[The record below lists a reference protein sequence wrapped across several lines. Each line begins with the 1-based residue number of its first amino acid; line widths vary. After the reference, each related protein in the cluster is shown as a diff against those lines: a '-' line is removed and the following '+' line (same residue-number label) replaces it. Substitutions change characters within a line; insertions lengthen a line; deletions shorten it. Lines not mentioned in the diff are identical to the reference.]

1 MITLDKV
8 RNYNDLLQI
17 KVLNEDNLKINLSQQ
32 DQLKYGFVTLEYNI
46 ELLLKMNNIEKS
58 IVVREDN
65 KVVGYA
71 IVTNKTVYGLNK
83 LFDDLIDRVKTL
95 TYCHNNLSNV
105 EYALVGQ
112 LCIKKNYRG
121 KGLVKKIYEFYKQEY
136 SKKYKYLITDID
148 ERNKRSLSAHLK
160 SGFQIIDNFYWG
172 ESYWNIILWD
182 WNNQNIESYSS

>member
-32 DQLKYGFVTLEYNI
+32 DQSKYGFLTLEYNI

-58 IVVREDN
+58 IVVKEDN
-65 KVVGYA
+65 EVVGYA

-95 TYCHNNLSNV
+95 TYCHNNLNNV

-160 SGFQIIDNFYWG
+160 SGFQIIDNFYWA

-182 WNNQNIESYSS
+182 WK

>member
-32 DQLKYGFVTLEYNI
+32 DQLKYGFLTLEYNI

-58 IVVREDN
+58 IVVKNDN
-65 KVVGYA
+65 EVVGYA
-71 IVTNKTVYGLNK
+71 IVTNKRVYGLNK

-95 TYCHNNLSNV
+95 TYGHNNLSNV

-112 LCIKKNYRG
+112 LCIK
-121 KGLVKKIYEFYKQEY
+121 
-136 SKKYKYLITDID
+136 
-148 ERNKRSLSAHLK
+148 
-160 SGFQIIDNFYWG
+160 
-172 ESYWNIILWD
+172 
-182 WNNQNIESYSS
+182 

>member
-32 DQLKYGFVTLEYNI
+32 DQSKYGFLTLEYNI

-58 IVVREDN
+58 IVVKEDN
-65 KVVGYA
+65 EVVGYA

-95 TYCHNNLSNV
+95 TYCHNNLNNNMLNV
-105 EYALVGQ
+105 LSVVVFITADQ
-112 LCIKKNYRG
+112 LKQKQIEMKKF
-121 KGLVKKIYEFYKQEY
+121 LFHV
-136 SKKYKYLITDID
+136 
-148 ERNKRSLSAHLK
+148 
-160 SGFQIIDNFYWG
+160 
-172 ESYWNIILWD
+172 
-182 WNNQNIESYSS
+182 